1 MTSTRDRQRAAAR
14 AKLEREM
21 AERAGKARKRRQTQA
36 IVGAAA
42 GLVLVVAG
50 TVWLAT
56 SLGGDDDEQTGGTT
70 TADAVQC
77 AYTEVPKE
85 GRPPQIKD
93 VGLPPTQQAGKGSQT
108 MTIDTN
114 LGPITAKID
123 RAAVPCTAGSFTHL
137 ASKGFFDNT
146 KCHRLVTEGIKV
158 LQCGAPRATG
168 KGWRDTAGTGG
179 PALVLFHESPQASN
193 VFAPALPALGRTLRA
208 FAFDTPR
215 YGLSDP
221 PRAPLEIPGYARLL
235 LDAVDALGITEFAV
249 AGQHTGAS
257 LALAVAQ
264 LAGPDRVTHAILS
277 GLVLDQAERERL
289 GASWAPDKPIDPAG
303 RHLQDLWAR
312 YLDIWEGP
320 PELVNLAVA
329 NIASVFERYNWA
341 YRAAFAY
348 DPTEPL
354 RALPCP
360 VLLLT
365 AARDMLAD
373 GDALAQ
379 AIRPD
384 AVAVRLT
391 DTTGQ
396 LPWRVPEEFAA
407 VLSSFVT
414 TGRLVSDRASAR

>member
-1 MTSTRDRQRAAAR
+1 MR
-14 AKLEREM
+14 
-21 AERAGKARKRRQTQA
+21 GY
-36 IVGAAA
+36 VG
-42 GLVLVVAG
+42 
-50 TVWLAT
+50 
-56 SLGGDDDEQTGGTT
+56 
-70 TADAVQC
+70 
-77 AYTEVPKE
+77 
-85 GRPPQIKD
+85 PPGAQIHY
-93 VGLPPTQQAGKGSQT
+93 
-108 MTIDTN
+108 
-114 LGPITAKID
+114 
-123 RAAVPCTAGSFTHL
+123 R
-137 ASKGFFDNT
+137 
-146 KCHRLVTEGIKV
+146 
-158 LQCGAPRATG
+158 
-168 KGWRDTAGTGG
+168 TAGTGG
-179 PALVLFHESPQASN
+179 PAVVLFHESPQASN

-208 FAFDTPR
+208 FALDTPG

-221 PRAPLEIPGYARLL
+221 PRESLDIPGYARLL
-235 LDAVDALGITEFAV
+235 LDAVDALGVTEFAV

-277 GLVLDQAERERL
+277 GLVLDRAERERL

-303 RHLQDLWAR
+303 RHLDELWAR

-396 LPWRVPEEFAA
+396 LPWRVPEEYAA
-407 VLSSFVT
+407 VVSSFVT
-414 TGRLVSDRASAR
+414 TGRVGHDRAGAR